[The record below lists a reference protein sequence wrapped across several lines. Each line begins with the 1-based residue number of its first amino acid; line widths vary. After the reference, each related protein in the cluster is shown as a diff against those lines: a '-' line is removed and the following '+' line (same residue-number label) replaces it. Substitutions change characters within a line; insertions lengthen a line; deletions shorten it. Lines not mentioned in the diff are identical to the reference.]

1 MAKPGSERQMQYEA
15 RQKERDKEAYLKK
28 RREQKARQRAALKKD
43 KVRYEALK
51 AKDRERKRQSRNPSD
66 NPPILNSSYT
76 TRLTLLALH
85 YSPVAWKGC
94 VSGFKNPSTNTG
106 QEETDY
112 FKDSVQFFTDK
123 QRRNFC
129 FCQEINIVCRSPFF
143 RYYQEQRGGYVFFG
157 MSRYQLLQTR

>member
-15 RQKERDKEAYLKK
+15 RQKEREKEAYLKK

-76 TRLTLLALH
+76 TRQSLGKAVSRVLKTLPQT
-85 YSPVAWKGC
+85 PVKKKQIISKILSIFSRTSKG
-94 VSGFKNPSTNTG
+94 
-106 QEETDY
+106 
-112 FKDSVQFFTDK
+112 
-123 QRRNFC
+123 
-129 FCQEINIVCRSPFF
+129 
-143 RYYQEQRGGYVFFG
+143 
-157 MSRYQLLQTR
+157 

>member
-1 MAKPGSERQMQYEA
+1 MAKPGSESQMQYEA

-28 RREQKARQRAALKKD
+28 RQEQKARQRAALKKD

-76 TRLTLLALH
+76 T
-85 YSPVAWKGC
+85 WKGC
-94 VSGFKNPSTNTG
+94 VSGFKGPSTNTG

-112 FKDSVQFFTDK
+112 FKDSVQFFTDR
-123 QRRNFC
+123 QRNFC
-129 FCQEINIVCRSPFF
+129 FCQEINIVCRLPFF
-143 RYYQEQRGGYVFFG
+143 RYYQEQGGGYVFFET
-157 MSRYQLLQTR
+157 SQYQLLQTR

>member
-76 TRLTLLALH
+76 TRQSLGKAVSRVSKTLPQT
-85 YSPVAWKGC
+85 PVKKKQII
-94 VSGFKNPSTNTG
+94 SKILSN
-106 QEETDY
+106 
-112 FKDSVQFFTDK
+112 FFTDK

-143 RYYQEQRGGYVFFG
+143 RYYQEQGGGYVFFG
-157 MSRYQLLQTR
+157 TSQYQLLQTR